1 MNPLRFIV
9 IGCGYMGRRH
19 VEKVLALARID
30 PAISLVGAADIDV
43 ETARS
48 VVSGHGI
55 PAVREARELFNEA
68 DAAIV
73 AVPTVDHFA
82 VVKAAFEA
90 NLDVLVEK
98 PIAATVP
105 QGEALVLAARKRGRI
120 LQVGHQE
127 WFNPALRVVREL
139 IRAPR
144 FVEAH
149 RLSFFSDR
157 GTDVDVVR
165 DLMIHDLDIL
175 QQLLGAAPT
184 RIDAIGTPVITSQ
197 LDIANARLTFANGCV
212 ANLTAS
218 RVSVTPMRK
227 IRFFQR
233 DGYFSIDFLSQSV
246 KIFKRIVGEDVESPR
261 VETEEL
267 KIDQD
272 DVLMAQ
278 LRAFV
283 DAIRTRCVTGVRA
296 DDALGALGTA
306 MRVIDAMPSVE
317 DPP

>member
-1 MNPLRFIV
+1 M
-9 IGCGYMGRRH
+9 
-19 VEKVLALARID
+19 
-30 PAISLVGAADIDV
+30 GAADIDV

-98 PIAATVP
+98 PIAATVA
-105 QGEALVLAARKRGRI
+105 QGEALVLAARKSGRM

-127 WFNPALRVVREL
+127 WFNPALRVVRDL

-165 DLMIHDLDIL
+165 DLMIHDIDIV

-197 LDIANARLTFANGCV
+197 LDIANARLTFASGCI

-218 RVSVTPMRK
+218 RVSATSMRK

-233 DGYFSIDFLSQSV
+233 DGYISIDFLSQSV
-246 KIFKRIVGEDVESPR
+246 TIFKRLIGSDGEAPR
-261 VETEEL
+261 VEMEEL
-267 KIDQD
+267 KIDPD
-272 DVLMAQ
+272 DVLVAQ

-283 DAIRTRCVTGVRA
+283 DAVRTRSVSDVGVS
-296 DDALGALGTA
+296 DALGALGTA
-306 MRVIDAMPSVE
+306 LRVIDAMPSVE
-317 DPP
+317 DFQ

>member
-1 MNPLRFIV
+1 LKPLRFIV
-9 IGCGYMGRRH
+9 IGCGHMGRRH
-19 VEKVLALARID
+19 VETVLALARVD
-30 PAISLVGAADIDV
+30 PAVSLVGVADIDV
-43 ETARS
+43 QAARS
-48 VVSGHGI
+48 LATGHAI
-55 PAVREARELFNEA
+55 RAVREARELFSEA

-73 AVPTVDHFA
+73 AVPTVDHLA
-82 VVKAAFEA
+82 VVKAALEA

-98 PIAATVP
+98 PIAVTVA
-105 QGEALVLAARKRGRI
+105 QGEDLVLAARKRGRM

-127 WFNPALRVVREL
+127 WFNPALRAVREL

-184 RIDAIGTPVITSQ
+184 SIDAIGTPVITSR
-197 LDIANARLTFANGCV
+197 LDIANARLVFADGCI

-246 KIFKRIVGEDVESPR
+246 TIFRRLVGEGVETPR
-261 VETEEL
+261 VETEQL
-267 KIDQD
+267 KIDAD
-272 DVLMAQ
+272 DALVAQ

-283 DAIRTRCVTGVRA
+283 DATRSRCVNGA
-296 DDALGALGTA
+296 DASHALGALNTA
-306 MRVIDAMPSVE
+306 IRVIDAMPSLE
-317 DPP
+317 DLQ